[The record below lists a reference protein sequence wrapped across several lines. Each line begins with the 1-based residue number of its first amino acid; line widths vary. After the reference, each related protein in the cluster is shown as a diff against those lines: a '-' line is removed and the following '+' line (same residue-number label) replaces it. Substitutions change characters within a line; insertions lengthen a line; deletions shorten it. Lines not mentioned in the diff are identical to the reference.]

1 MHEQTTQRCLFGC
14 RPQHRRLLNTDLFY
28 DGAMDNLAHYLI
40 CRKIWRH
47 LDTSDD
53 QDIDATSRLG
63 LKNDRKVA
71 FVNIAKAF
79 YMYNAVKHGGHGDM
93 CTLSDD
99 RLFSKNSGLERA
111 ARVAVA

>member
-1 MHEQTTQRCLFGC
+1 MGNAAGWTLTNGLGD
-14 RPQHRRLLNTDLFY
+14 NNNS
-28 DGAMDNLAHYLI
+28 AMDNLAHYLI

-53 QDIDATSRLG
+53 QDIDAATRLG
-63 LKNDRKVA
+63 LKNDKKGA

-79 YMYNAVKHGGHGDM
+79 YVYNAVKHGGHGDM
-93 CTLSDD
+93 CALADD
-99 RLFSKNSGLERA
+99 RLFSKISGLERA